1 MTRTMW
7 SAGAR
12 PTPARWLAMGAL
24 ALALGAAPAAAQGG
38 SLPADMQVAL
48 ISKILRF
55 DRHLER
61 YGGEVVLAFLYQ
73 AGNRESGRLANELNE
88 AARGVHGVGP
98 GRQTLR
104 TVLLPYRAGTDL
116 RAELKG
122 EGVALLYL
130 APMRAVDLR
139 ELVEQAHAAGV
150 LTISGEPDPIQA
162 GVAIGLQER
171 GPRPAVSIRLGSA
184 RRVGSDFDSR
194 LLALADVQP

>member
-1 MTRTMW
+1 MNRTTW
-7 SAGAR
+7 LAGVR
-12 PTPARWLAMGAL
+12 PASVRWLAIGAL
-24 ALALGAAPAAAQGG
+24 ALALGAAPAVAQGG

-48 ISKILRF
+48 IGKIMRF

-88 AARGVHGVGP
+88 AARGVHGIGP
-98 GRQTLR
+98 ARQTFR
-104 TVLLPYRAGTDL
+104 TVLLPYRSGMDL
-116 RAELKG
+116 PAELRRQ
-122 EGVALLYL
+122 GVALVYL

-139 ELVEQAHAAGV
+139 QLVEQAHAGGV
-150 LTISGEPDPIQA
+150 LTISGESEPIQA